1 MIIDFHSHILPGIDD
16 GSDSVE
22 TSKQIISKELKDNV
36 GTILATPH
44 YYCEE
49 QSIEKFISKRNNA
62 YQQLLTSYSNADSLP
77 KIVLA
82 SEVYYTHYLNNVSNI
97 KALCIEGT
105 NYLLLE
111 LPYKEI
117 TPSIIDGIL
126 NLADN
131 NNVNL
136 VIAHIERYLKYTSY
150 KSLVPLLNSGV
161 LGQINCGSLVNKA
174 TRKNVFKLIKDGYV
188 HTIGT
193 DVHNTTSRPAYM
205 KEALE
210 ILNKKFSPSFT
221 ETLMRNSQMILNNVE
236 IEDIY

>member
-22 TSKQIISKELKDNV
+22 TSKNIISKELSDNV

-49 QSIEKFISKRNNA
+49 QSIEKFIEKRNNA
-62 YQQLLTSYSNADSLP
+62 YQQLMNSYTDKDSVP
-77 KIVLA
+77 NIVLA
-82 SEVYYTHYLNNVSNI
+82 SEVYYTHYLNHVSNL
-97 KALCIEGT
+97 KSLCIEGT

-126 NLADN
+126 DIADN

-150 KSLVPLLNSGV
+150 KSLVPLFNSGV

-174 TRKNVFKLIKDGYV
+174 TKKNVFKLIKDGYV

-205 KEALE
+205 KEALD
-210 ILNKKFSPSFT
+210 ILNKKFSPAFT
-221 ETLMRNSQMILNNVE
+221 ESLMRNAQMILNNVD
-236 IEDIY
+236 IDDIY